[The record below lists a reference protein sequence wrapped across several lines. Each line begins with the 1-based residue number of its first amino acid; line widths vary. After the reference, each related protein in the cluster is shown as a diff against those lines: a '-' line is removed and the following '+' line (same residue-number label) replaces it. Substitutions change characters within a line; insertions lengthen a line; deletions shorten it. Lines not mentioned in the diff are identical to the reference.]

1 MHPDVGHSALPC
13 DSRRTIRPTHALDT
27 TRGSLISR
35 VTGRASRRRPPG
47 PRIGMRDLRR
57 YVLLAVTL
65 LSVSPNRTAAHQA
78 VSSQRV
84 TEAGVV
90 VATVTALEG
99 TVRVASVDVELVSI
113 DRNVTLAKTIT
124 DGAGRVAIAD
134 VPAGR
139 YLLKASRPGFDPT
152 DSAPFEVRGG
162 AVAQVLLDI
171 RLSFVEGSVEVRAPT
186 SPTQSFQ
193 PVSSSDMLSGSVLDI
208 APLEG
213 DDFQS
218 LLPLLPGVV
227 RGPDG
232 RLRAKGGQA
241 TQGALQISSTSLIDP
256 SSGDFDLEL
265 PGQSLESVEM
275 LTNPFAAEYGRFSA
289 SLTQIRTR
297 RGTNEWQIQ
306 PGNLIPRPRKRFTG
320 IRSFE
325 PRFSV
330 RGPLR
335 RDRLFLAQDFQLRY
349 LNETV
354 RSLPDEPEIGLRS
367 FDSFTRIDGVLS
379 TRHTLGGVMVVF
391 PRRVEHLSMNTF
403 RPAEVTPEFNQNGM
417 SVGVQDR
424 FAISPTIVL
433 ESTLAGRGFEIDVD
447 TDGRQPMIYTPE
459 IQQGSFFND
468 QEREVR
474 SVQWVETLSVTLNK
488 WRGSHL
494 FKFGLDLQHSYYNGT
509 SASRTVEIRRLDGS
523 LAERSVPGAPT
534 TQEVTAGDLALFAQ
548 DQWRV
553 GSRVT
558 LEFGLRMDR
567 EDVIERLNWSPR
579 AGASVGVLPEGRGIL
594 RGGIGRFRQRT
605 PLNVGA
611 FTQFE
616 SRVVTRFGP
625 GGEVVSGPVTL
636 VNVPVPD
643 LRTPEAIAG
652 NIEWNQRFGRRVLF
666 KVNYLQRRGSH
677 EYILEP
683 DPARSEMHLQS
694 TGTSRYWEVEATG
707 RYLRGARSDVT
718 VSYVR
723 SRGFA
728 DLNNYDQFY
737 GNVRNPIVR
746 PNEHNLIPTD
756 VPHRLLIRGTIGLP
770 HQWDFAP
777 VVEIRSGFPWSAVN
791 EYQDFVGPRNRSG
804 SLPSVRTVDFSLS
817 RQWQV
822 RKYRFRGGIRVY
834 NLFGA
839 SAGRDVQNNSTSS
852 RFGQFFNPIERS
864 IGFVLTSAR

>member
-1 MHPDVGHSALPC
+1 MVPIRL
-13 DSRRTIRPTHALDT
+13 RTAC
-27 TRGSLISR
+27 GN
-35 VTGRASRRRPPG
+35 
-47 PRIGMRDLRR
+47 
-57 YVLLAVTL
+57 VLLAVML
-65 LSVSPNRTAAHQA
+65 VSISPGAPAAQPA
-78 VSSQRV
+78 PSQRP
-84 TEAGVV
+84 TEAGRV
-90 VATVTALEG
+90 VATVTAQEG
-99 TVRVASVDVELVSI
+99 TLRVASADVELVSI
-113 DRNVTLAKTIT
+113 DGNVTIARTTT
-124 DGAGRVAIAD
+124 DAAGQVTFAD
-134 VPAGR
+134 IPPGR
-139 YLLKASRPGFDPT
+139 YLLKASRPGFTPT
-152 DSAPFEVRGG
+152 DSAPFEVRAG
-162 AVAQVLLDI
+162 AIAQVLLDI
-171 RLSFVEGSVEVRAPT
+171 RLAFVEGAVEVRAT
-186 SPTQSFQ
+186 ASPTESVQ

-208 APLEG
+208 APIEG

-275 LTNPFAAEYGRFSA
+275 LTNPFSAEYGRFST

-297 RGTNEWQIQ
+297 RGTNEWEIQ
-306 PGNLIPRPRKRFTG
+306 PGNLIPRLRKGFTG
-320 IRSFE
+320 IRGFE

-330 RGPLR
+330 RGPLS
-335 RDRLFLAQDFQLRY
+335 RDRLFLAQDVQLRY
-349 LNETV
+349 LNEPV

-367 FDSFTRIDGVLS
+367 FDSFTRIDSVLS
-379 TRHTLGGVMVVF
+379 PRHTLGGLAVLF

-403 RPAEVTPEFNQNGM
+403 RPAAVTPDFTQSGI
-417 SVGVQDR
+417 SLGLQDR

-433 ESTLAGRGFEIDVD
+433 ESTFAGRWFEINVD
-447 TDGRQPMIYTPE
+447 TDGREPMVYTPE

-474 SVQWVETLSVTLNK
+474 SVQWVETLSVTLDR

-494 FKFGLDLQHSYYNGT
+494 FKFGLDLQHSHYNGS
-509 SASRTVEIRRLDGS
+509 SASRPVEIRRLDGS

-534 TQEVTAGDLALFAQ
+534 SQEVTAGDLALFAQ

-558 LEFGLRMDR
+558 LEYGVRMDR
-567 EDVIERLNWSPR
+567 EDVIDRLNWSPR
-579 AGASVGVLPEGRGIL
+579 GGLSVGVLPEGRAII
-594 RGGIGRFRQRT
+594 RGGVGRFRQRT

-616 SRVVTRFGP
+616 SRTVTRFGA
-625 GGEVVSGPVTL
+625 GGETLGEPVTF
-636 VNVPVPD
+636 VNLPASD

-666 KVNYLQRRGSH
+666 KANYLRRRGSH

-683 DPARSEMHLQS
+683 DPARGEVRLLS
-694 TGTSRYWEVEATG
+694 TGTSRYWELEFTG
-707 RYLRGARSDVT
+707 RYLKGERSDMT

-756 VPHRLLIRGTIGLP
+756 VPHRLLVRGTVGLP

-777 VVEIRSGFPWSAVN
+777 VLEVRSGFPWSAIN
-791 EYQDFVGPRNRSG
+791 EYQDFVGPRNRTG
-804 SLPSVRTVDFSLS
+804 RLPRVSTLDFSLS
-817 RQWQV
+817 RDWQLW
-822 RKYRFRGGIRVY
+822 KYRFRGGVRVY
-834 NLFGA
+834 NVFGS
-839 SAGRDVQNNSTSS
+839 SAGRDVQHNSTSPH
-852 RFGQFFNPIERS
+852 FGEFFNPIERS
-864 IGFVLTSAR
+864 IGFVLSSAR